1 MVLKLFTKTDLVA
14 GAIFLGFF
22 GLLLVVMAVLGD
34 QFVLSRIRVSGTV
47 LTPSHPDFPRYLS
60 ILRWAAG
67 FSGVVCWTFSGLAFR
82 CSRRIRDT
90 YEVIEPEH

>member
-1 MVLKLFTKTDLVA
+1 MALKLFTKTDLVA

-22 GLLLVVMAVLGD
+22 GVLLLVMAVLGD
-34 QFVLSRIRVSGTV
+34 QFLLSRIRVSGTV

-67 FSGVVCWTFSGLAFR
+67 LGAVMCWSFGWLSFKSSRSIADR
-82 CSRRIRDT
+82 CGR
-90 YEVIEPEH
+90 